1 MIGITNADASIPY
14 DPMRPYLGNGSDGD
28 VVIRNGETYIVEIA
42 EDVES
47 AVLNCKSLLIEE
59 GGTLKT
65 SGRCPGFFVK
75 VQGDCTINGTIT
87 MDCAAPL
94 QSENEEELAL
104 NPGVTLF
111 GNLIGGNGGAGGNS
125 GYENVSEEWHPSY
138 SGGAGGIGHVFGGG
152 YGGGGAA
159 QTGNGGSSATRPYV
173 GITWPYPGG
182 TTDAT
187 GKNGDG
193 AYGSGAAGF
202 HAPAWETSSQGGA
215 APGGSGGVVYGTLE
229 DKVGTIHPKNGLD
242 GNGYG
247 GGALFVFVGG
257 ELIIGSTGVLT
268 ACGGN
273 GADGLLGEVWYWYS
287 DETGSRYSYFSGSG
301 GGGGGGI
308 VGVTYRNLATQGGK
322 VLVNGGAAGKPY
334 RTDYYYNGDKAAG
347 LAGSVGA
354 TIVEKFENLLPS
366 D

>member
-28 VVIRNGETYIVEIA
+28 VVIRSGETYVVNVA

-47 AVLNCKSLLIEE
+47 AVLNCKSLLIED

-125 GYENVSEEWHPSY
+125 GYEQTTEEWYSGY

-152 YGGGGAA
+152 YGGGGA
-159 QTGNGGSSATRPYV
+159 GSIGKGGSSATRPYV
-173 GITWPYPGG
+173 GITWPYPGAIG
-182 TTDAT
+182 DANNV
-187 GKNGDG
+187 GVNG
-193 AYGSGAAGF
+193 AYGAGGAGRHAGELAF
-202 HAPAWETSSQGGA
+202 GRGGA
-215 APGGSGGVVYGTLE
+215 APGGSGAVVQGSFE
-229 DKVGTIHPKNGLD
+229 DKEGSVSPKNGND

-257 ELIIGSTGVLT
+257 ELTIGSTGVLT
-268 ACGGN
+268 ACGGI
-273 GADGLLGEVWYWYS
+273 GGDGLLGEVWYHYTEDS
-287 DETGSRYSYFSGSG
+287 TTARYSYFSGSG

-308 VGVTYRNLATQGGK
+308 VAVTYRNVATQGGK
-322 VLVNGGAAGKPY
+322 ILVNGGAAGDPY
-334 RTDYYYNGDKAAG
+334 RTDYYYNGVKASG
-347 LAGSVGA
+347 VAGSVGA
-354 TIVEKFENLLPS
+354 TVVEKFENLLPS